1 MLAPLGQ
8 IKSLVT
14 LDLHGIGS
22 VDEHSSVVR
31 FCEGRD
37 GHTDAD
43 SPILLDLSEIGSL
56 ELPNLVALDIHR
68 CCGATAD
75 FLNNI
80 ISNAPGRYAD
90 TRAVSPSMIYI

>member
-1 MLAPLGQ
+1 MLAPLREM
-8 IKSLVT
+8 KSLVT

-22 VDEHSSVVR
+22 VDENSSMVR

-43 SPILLDLSEIGSL
+43 FPILLDLSQIRSL
-56 ELPNLVALDIHR
+56 ELPNLVALDIHK
-68 CCGATAD
+68 CNGATAD

-80 ISNAPGRYAD
+80 ISNAPGW
-90 TRAVSPSMIYI
+90 